1 MKIETSYKLAVIVCK
16 GNPSFIAPVLN
27 VVLGLSKVY
36 ENVKFI
42 CGDISKESE
51 AFLLGECKNLSIENL
66 QLQSRGGSKL
76 LSVYYFRKK
85 VFQLL
90 ESTPH
95 DLLWI
100 ATGDTAVS
108 LGTKLKSYKFVMCL
122 LELYDAVPVYN
133 FLLKRLSKYAD
144 KIVTA
149 EYNRSAILRV
159 RWKLKH
165 TPYVLPNKPYFKPG
179 DDQHNGSGNGKLN
192 GNSVVNGPLVQ
203 KVKEEISKGKKI
215 ILYQGIITSYRR
227 LDTIAKATL
236 EADSKFVFLIVGKD
250 FDYINTLKEIN
261 PNIIHI
267 PFIDAPLHLEITKLA
282 DIGIVVYDFI
292 DLNNIYCAPNKIWEY
307 AMFSKPMLCNDI
319 PGLKYTV
326 EHYRAGLCTDF
337 NSVGSVKDTMDRI
350 FTDYQEYSANAET
363 FYNSV
368 DLDSII
374 KNIVK

>member
-1 MKIETSYKLAVIVCK
+1 MKVETSYKLAIIVCK

-27 VVLGLSKVY
+27 VVLGLSKQY
-36 ENVKFI
+36 ERVKFI

-51 AFLLGECKNLSIENL
+51 AFLLEECKNLSIENL
-66 QLQSRGGSKL
+66 HLQSRGGSKL

-85 VFQLL
+85 VFQIVN
-90 ESTPH
+90 STEH

-100 ATGDTAVS
+100 ATGDTAVG
-108 LGTKLKSYKFVMCL
+108 LGSKLRSYRFVLCL
-122 LELYDAVPVYN
+122 LELYDSVPLYN
-133 FLLKRLSKYAD
+133 FLLRRLSQYAH

-179 DDQHNGSGNGKLN
+179 IEPGNHKA
-192 GNSVVNGPLVQ
+192 VNGPLVD

-227 LDTIAKATL
+227 LDTIARATF
-236 EADSKFVFLIVGKD
+236 EDDSKFVFLIVGKD
-250 FDYINTLKEIN
+250 FDYINELKAIN

-267 PFIDAPLHLEITKLA
+267 PFIDAPLHLEITRLA

-326 EHYRAGLCTDF
+326 EHYKAGLCTDF
-337 NSVGSVKDTMDRI
+337 NCVDAVKDTMERI
-350 FTDYQEYSANAET
+350 LSDYQEYSSNATT

-374 KNIVK
+374 KNIVR

>member
-1 MKIETSYKLAVIVCK
+1 MKVETSYKLAIIVCK

-27 VVLGLSKVY
+27 VVLGLSKLY
-36 ENVKFI
+36 ESVKLI

-51 AFLLGECKNLSIENL
+51 TFLLGECKNLSIENL
-66 QLQSRGGSKL
+66 RLQSRGTSKI

-85 VFQLL
+85 VFQLVN
-90 ESTPH
+90 STPH

-108 LGTKLKSYKFVMCL
+108 LGTKLKEHRFVMCL

-133 FLLKRLSKYAD
+133 FLLKRLSQYAH

-165 TPYVLPNKPYFKPG
+165 TPYVLPNKPYFKPLE
-179 DDQHNGSGNGKLN
+179 QASINGS
-192 GNSVVNGPLVQ
+192 NGPLVQ
-203 KVKEEISKGKKI
+203 QVKDEIGKGKKI
-215 ILYQGIITSYRR
+215 ILYQGIITHYRR

-236 EADSKFVFLIVGKD
+236 ENDSQFVFLIVGKD
-250 FDYINTLKEIN
+250 FDYIDTLKEIN

-326 EHYRAGLCTDF
+326 EHYKAGLCTDF
-337 NSVGSVKDTMDRI
+337 NCVESVKDTMGKI
-350 FTDYQEYSANAET
+350 FSDYKEYAANAAT
-363 FYNSV
+363 FYDSV

-374 KNIVK
+374 KNIVR

>member
-1 MKIETSYKLAVIVCK
+1 MKVETSYKLAIIVCK

-27 VVLGLSKVY
+27 VVLGLSKLY
-36 ENVKFI
+36 ESVKLI

-51 AFLLGECKNLSIENL
+51 TFLLGECKNLSIENL
-66 QLQSRGGSKL
+66 RLQSRGTSKI

-85 VFQLL
+85 VFQLIN
-90 ESTPH
+90 STPH

-108 LGTKLKSYKFVMCL
+108 LGTKLKEYRFVMCL

-133 FLLKRLSKYAD
+133 FLLKRLSQYAH

-165 TPYVLPNKPYFKPG
+165 TPYVLPNKPYFKPLE
-179 DDQHNGSGNGKLN
+179 QASINGS
-192 GNSVVNGPLVQ
+192 NGPLVQ
-203 KVKEEISKGKKI
+203 QVKDEISKGKKI
-215 ILYQGIITSYRR
+215 ILYQGIITHYRR

-236 EADSKFVFLIVGKD
+236 ENDSQFVFLIVGKD
-250 FDYINTLKEIN
+250 FDYIDTLKGIN

-326 EHYRAGLCTDF
+326 EHYKAGLCTDF
-337 NSVGSVKDTMDRI
+337 NCVESVKDTMGKI
-350 FTDYQEYSANAET
+350 FSDYKEYAANAAT
-363 FYNSV
+363 FYDSV

-374 KNIVK
+374 KNIVR

>member
-1 MKIETSYKLAVIVCK
+1 MKVESSYKSAIIICK

-27 VVLGLSKVY
+27 VVMGLSKIY
-36 ENVKFI
+36 ENIKFI
-42 CGDISKESE
+42 CGDINKNSE

-66 QLQSRGGSKL
+66 RLQSRGTSKI
-76 LSVYYFRKK
+76 LSVYHFRKMCC
-85 VFQLL
+85 QIIND
-90 ESTPH
+90 TPH

-108 LGTKLKSYKFVMCL
+108 LGRKLKGRLFVMCL
-122 LELYDAVPVYN
+122 LELYDTVPIYN
-133 FLLKRLSKYAD
+133 FLLKRMSRYAH

-159 RWKLKH
+159 RWNLKQ
-165 TPYVLPNKPYFKPG
+165 TPYVLPNKPYVKPG
-179 DDQHNGSGNGKLN
+179 TENGVK
-192 GNSVVNGPLVQ
+192 SVVNGPLVE
-203 KVKEEISKGKKI
+203 KVKEEISRGKKI
-215 ILYQGIITSYRR
+215 VLYQGIITSSRR
-227 LDTIAKATL
+227 LDTIARATFDN
-236 EADSKFVFLIVGKD
+236 DSVFLFLIVGKD
-250 FDYINTLKEIN
+250 YGYVNALKEIN

-267 PFIDAPLHLEITKLA
+267 PFIDAPLHLEITRLA
-282 DIGIVVYDFI
+282 DIGIVVYDFV

-326 EHYRAGLCTDF
+326 EHYKAGLCTDF
-337 NSVGSVKDTMDRI
+337 NCVDSVTDTMNRI
-350 FTDYQEYSANAET
+350 FSDYPEYAANAEK

-374 KNIVK
+374 EDIVR